1 MLQKW
6 GGAMSFR
13 PIFVFNPAA
22 RFAIFMVMD
31 KRRPTT
37 HMTFVSAIRFSFGAV

>member
-1 MLQKW
+1 MLRKW
-6 GGAMSFR
+6 GGAMGFR
-13 PIFVFNPAA
+13 PIFVFDSTV

-37 HMTFVSAIRFSFGAV
+37 HMTFVWVIRFSFGAV